1 MKHRNCKLSRAVF
14 LETDI
19 ATVSEEYSSKCIT
32 LYKGVYV
39 RTKAT
44 LRIILEAG
52 PRMLIMSLQKHSGH
66 MRCIGAHGLQK
77 PKLRQRKLPD
87 LLLTHSLTNL
97 GITLGSRET

>member
-1 MKHRNCKLSRAVF
+1 MEYRKCKLSRAVF

-19 ATVSEEYSSKCIT
+19 ATISEEKVHYTK
-32 LYKGVYV
+32 VVHV

-44 LRIILEAG
+44 LGIILEAG
-52 PRMLIMSLQKHSGH
+52 PRMLIMTLQKHSEH

-87 LLLTHSLTNL
+87 LLLTRSLTNL
-97 GITLGSRET
+97 GITLGSREA